1 MSGPSSE
8 SFQVVPS
15 GAGAFKLVG
24 DLDLETVA
32 SFESALAGATSGANG
47 PLSLDLAEL
56 SFIDAAGLHA
66 LERHARALNGG
77 GPLLI
82 TNVPA
87 FARRVFAI
95 VGLDRQEAIRLT

>member
-1 MSGPSSE
+1 MSAHVSE
-8 SFQVVPS
+8 PFQVVAS
-15 GAGAFKLVG
+15 DASTIKLVG

-32 SFESALAGATSGANG
+32 SFESALAGATSVADG
-47 PLSLDLAEL
+47 PLRLDLSEL

-77 GPLLI
+77 GPLVI
-82 TNVPA
+82 TNLPA

>member
-1 MSGPSSE
+1 MSAHVSE
-8 SFQVVPS
+8 PFQMVAS
-15 GAGAFKLVG
+15 DASTIKLVG

-32 SFESALAGATSGANG
+32 SFESALAEATSTADR
-47 PLSLDLAEL
+47 PFRLDLSEL

-77 GPLLI
+77 GPLVI
-82 TNVPA
+82 TNLPA

-95 VGLDRQEAIRLT
+95 VGLDRQEAITLT

>member
-1 MSGPSSE
+1 MSAHVSE
-8 SFQVVPS
+8 PFQVIPTDT
-15 GAGAFKLVG
+15 GTIKLVG

-32 SFESALAGATSGANG
+32 SFESALAGASSAADG
-47 PLSLDLAEL
+47 PLRLDLTEL

-66 LERHARALNGG
+66 LERYARALNGR
-77 GPLLI
+77 GPMVI

-87 FARRVFAI
+87 FARRVFEI